1 MAKTTGQDFGEFIG
15 AAIVGIVGG
24 LFIAAILDSLFSPKC
39 PVCKQT
45 IPKGANPCPKCQTS
59 LRWG

>member
-1 MAKTTGQDFGEFIG
+1 MAKTTGQELGTIIG

-24 LFIAAILDSLFSPKC
+24 LVVIAILDSIFSPKC

-45 IPKGANPCPKCQTS
+45 IPKGANPCPNCYTS